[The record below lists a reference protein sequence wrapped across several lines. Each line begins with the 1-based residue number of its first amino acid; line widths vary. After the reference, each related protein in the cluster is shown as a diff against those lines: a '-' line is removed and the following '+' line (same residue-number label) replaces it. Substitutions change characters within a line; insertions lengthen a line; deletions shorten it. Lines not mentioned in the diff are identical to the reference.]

1 MHEPD
6 LFPEETA
13 KARREREA
21 SVQPKRG
28 KYHDRRGQFTD
39 RRTAAAHS
47 GDEGPQVWM
56 DSKFSSC
63 VEVGP
68 GMKPGLILRDFFN
81 G

>member
-13 KARREREA
+13 KARMEREA
-21 SVQPKRG
+21 KEQPQRG

-39 RRTAAAHS
+39 RRLFIK
-47 GDEGPQVWM
+47 
-56 DSKFSSC
+56 SK
-63 VEVGP
+63 
-68 GMKPGLILRDFFN
+68 IQFFESKSQRLCKRF